1 MSKEQLLN
9 NFLLEN
15 ASEKRI
21 YIDEDKLLYI
31 TVKGL
36 SLAEIIVGD
45 KIMNNLWKNIGDEG
59 NNGSFV
65 TDELAKDIANNRYET
80 TIKCL
85 VDQEDVL
92 LLNPEKYEQLPE
104 DVKNEIIFS
113 IIELTIP
120 SKKKLL
126 IMKNLINRVD
136 SKAANLLEIPLIKDL
151 MKKRSILR

>member
-65 TDELAKDIANNRYET
+65 TDELAKDIANSRYET

-136 SKAANLLEIPLIKDL
+136 NKAANLLEIPLIKDL

>member
-136 SKAANLLEIPLIKDL
+136 NKAANLLEIPLIKEL
-151 MKKRSILR
+151 MRKRSILR

>member
-136 SKAANLLEIPLIKDL
+136 NKAANLLEIPLIKDL